1 MAMRTKSRALF
12 GSASLVALALA
23 SAASP
28 AMAQAPAAS
37 GEEVEELVVTGFRG
51 SLQQALNIKRDS
63 AVASDAILAED
74 IGKFPDL
81 NLSESIQR
89 ISGVA
94 ITREGGEGRQIS
106 VRGLGPQFTRV
117 RINGMEALT
126 TAGGTDANGGT
137 NRGRG
142 FDFNIFASDLFNSIT
157 VQKTASA
164 ETEEGSLGATVDL
177 RTARPFDY
185 PGFKAAA
192 SAQASYND
200 LSSETSPRL
209 AGMISN
215 TWADGTFGAL
225 VSVAYTKRKLA
236 DEGTSTVRWARGT
249 AFAPGFESAP
259 AGGPTLAQLN
269 AAFHPRFP
277 RFDQYEQEQ
286 ERLGA
291 TVALQWAPT
300 DKTQVS
306 FDFLYADLD
315 GTREERFLEAPSFS
329 VGGACTV
336 ANRPTTCGIADTN
349 VLAGVI
355 DANNTLISGTFDD
368 VDLRVEDRL
377 DELSTEFT
385 QYSFDFVHEFSD
397 SLRLHAVAGHSKSD
411 HDNPVQTTL
420 TWDQFNVD
428 GYSYDYS
435 QGRVPLIKYG
445 TANLTDPA
453 AWRLTSVRLRPQTA
467 VNTYDTVQADIQY
480 ELTDV
485 LTVSGGLSWK
495 KYDFETTE
503 MRRSNGT
510 STNQESVVPA
520 AVLAIPT
527 STYAQ
532 LVNFPGDG
540 LDMPAGNAT
549 SWVIPDLSVATDLL
563 SLNDQTAFGGAWRL
577 GPEPALGNNRSV
589 NEEDKGGFIQVDFA
603 TELGSMPFRG
613 NFGVRYVRTEQSA
626 TGYTFVSGSA
636 VPITVDRTYDD
647 TLPSMNLVLEP
658 VEGFLVRFG
667 AAQTMSR
674 PDLGSLTPGATISV
688 SGANRSVT
696 AGNPNLDPFRAKAY
710 DLSFEW
716 YYTPEALVSL
726 ALFRKDVDSF
736 VQTLSTTSTFSDN
749 PFGLPDSVAIA
760 ACGTTPGCSPS
771 SSWSFSAPRNTP
783 GGTVEGY
790 ELTFQQPLSFLP
802 GLFANL
808 GVLANYTYVK
818 SEINYLN
825 AAGAVIATNDITG
838 LSRKSWNATL
848 YYEDDKWSGRVSG
861 SYRDMYLTRVPG
873 QEAGT
878 EYDGTNETLNID
890 ASLTYSWND
899 NLKFTVEGVN
909 LTDEVSDQFV
919 GAANRVQF
927 YHHTGREFLVGV
939 RYTY

>member
-1 MAMRTKSRALF
+1 MAMGSNTKSRALL
-12 GSASLVALALA
+12 GASVVALSLA
-23 SAASP
+23 GFGP
-28 AMAQAPAAS
+28 AFAQDK
-37 GEEVEELVVTGFRG
+37 GDEVEELVVTGFRG

-157 VQKTASA
+157 VQKSASA

-185 PGFKAAA
+185 GGFKAAA

-200 LSSETSPRL
+200 LNSEVSPRL

-225 VSVAYTKRKLA
+225 VSVAYTKRKLR
-236 DEGTSTVRWARGT
+236 DEGASTVRWATGN

-259 AGGPTLAQLN
+259 AAGPTLAQLN

-277 RFDQYEQEQ
+277 RFDKYESEQ

-291 TVALQWAPT
+291 TVSLQWAPT
-300 DKTQVS
+300 DRTIAS

-315 GTREERFLEAPSFS
+315 GTREEMFLEAPSFS
-329 VGGACTV
+329 VGGACTA
-336 ANRPTTCGIADTN
+336 ANRATTCGIADTN

-368 VDLRVEDRL
+368 VDLRVEDRF
-377 DELSTEFT
+377 DELQTKFT
-385 QYSFDFVHEFSD
+385 QYSFDISHEFSD
-397 SLRLHAVAGHSKSD
+397 NFRLKAVAGHSKSD

-445 TANLTDPA
+445 TANINDPA
-453 AWRLTSVRLRPQTA
+453 AWRLSSVRLRPQTA
-467 VNTYDTVQADIQY
+467 VNTYDTVQADVEYDLNEI
-480 ELTDV
+480 LSV
-485 LTVSGGLSWK
+485 RGGLSWK
-495 KYDFETTE
+495 QYDFKTTE
-503 MRRSNGT
+503 LRRSNGT

-520 AVLAIPT
+520 GALAVPT
-527 STYAQ
+527 TSYAKN
-532 LVNFPGDG
+532 VDFPGDG
-540 LDMPAGNAT
+540 LDMPAGNVT
-549 SWVIPDLSVATDLL
+549 GWVVPDLGVAANLL
-563 SLNDQTAFGGAWRL
+563 SLYDQTAFGGAWRL

-589 NEEDKGGFIQVDFA
+589 EEEDRGGFIQVNFT

-613 NFGVRYVRTEQSA
+613 NLGVRYVKTQQSS
-626 TGYTFVSGSA
+626 TGYTFVSGAA
-636 VPITVDRTYDD
+636 VPITVERTYDD
-647 TLPSMNLVLEP
+647 TLPSMNLVLEAR
-658 VEGFLVRFG
+658 ENFLIRFG
-667 AAQTMSR
+667 ASQTMSR
-674 PDLGSLTPGATISV
+674 PDLGNLTPGATINV

-716 YYTPEALVSL
+716 YYQPEALVSL

-736 VQTLSTTSTFSDN
+736 VQTLSSTSTFSEN

-760 ACGTTPGCSPS
+760 ACGATPGCSPS
-771 SSWSFSAPRNTP
+771 SSWNFSAPRNTP
-783 GGTVEGY
+783 GGKVEGY
-790 ELTFQQPLSFLP
+790 ELTFQQPLTFLP
-802 GLFANL
+802 GLLANL

-818 SEINYLN
+818 SEIDYLN
-825 AAGAVIATNDITG
+825 AAGAVVATNDITG
-838 LSRKSWNATL
+838 LSRKSWNATV
-848 YYEDDKWSGRVSG
+848 YYEDEKWSGRVSA

-878 EYDGTNETLNID
+878 EYDGTNETLNVD

-909 LTDEVSDQFV
+909 LTDEFADQFV
-919 GAANRVQF
+919 GAAKRVQF